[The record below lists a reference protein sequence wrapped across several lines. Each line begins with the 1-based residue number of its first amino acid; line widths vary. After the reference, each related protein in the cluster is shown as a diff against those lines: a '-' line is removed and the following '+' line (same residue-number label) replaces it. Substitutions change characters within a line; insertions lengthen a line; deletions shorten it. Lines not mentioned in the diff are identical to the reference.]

1 MILLLKYSYK
11 NLRENILHQYFINK
25 IGNKNNNSR
34 FSSFV
39 FQHAEELPSL
49 FYKKIFKKSCC
60 RFFLGYWCKINTI
73 IIFLFAFQPTVSATT
88 STLCT
93 PPPPA
98 RCHSGSRECTT
109 ARRSCWQERGTTFSQ
124 KTKKN
129 KNNNHFLFRSA
140 HAHIAD
146 ESDCSAFY
154 HCQNAGIFGTV
165 MTRKSCGRG
174 LMFNIDSG
182 DLHHPFSHT
191 VLFSIF

>member
-1 MILLLKYSYK
+1 MATKIIIHDFRLLYSSMRRNCPPCFIKKYLK
-11 NLRENILHQYFINK
+11 NLAAGFFWD
-25 IGNKNNNSR
+25 IGAKKN
-34 FSSFV
+34 
-39 FQHAEELPSL
+39 L
-49 FYKKIFKKSCC
+49 
-60 RFFLGYWCKINTI
+60 I
-73 IIFLFAFQPTVSATT
+73 IVFLFAFQPTVSATT

-191 VLFSIF
+191 VLFLLF